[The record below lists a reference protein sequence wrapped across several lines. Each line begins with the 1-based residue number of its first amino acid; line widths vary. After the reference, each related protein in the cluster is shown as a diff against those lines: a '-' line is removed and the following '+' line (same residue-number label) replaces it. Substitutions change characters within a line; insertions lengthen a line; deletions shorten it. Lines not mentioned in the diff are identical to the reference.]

1 MLYIHMKNKKILKTI
16 VIILLLFLIIFGIYI
31 IRNYIILKKI
41 SKLSEQTNTYSF
53 VSKYHQEFEDDTN
66 SDTTFECYYKDEISK
81 IIIKDDDGNDYC
93 IEWYNKN
100 TDEYINVF
108 PKDMIYGT
116 QFDGEPNLKLGNVTC
131 PFLDLLDFNYLYVL
145 CPIRSNN
152 INGEKCYLISSGST
166 NIYINKENGNIIRY
180 EGEGR
185 ITDYTNIRTVVTDE
199 EISKPD
205 ITGYKNKE
213 GVHN

>member
-1 MLYIHMKNKKILKTI
+1 MKNKKILKTI
-16 VIILLLFLIIFGIYI
+16 VIILLLFIIIFGIYI

-66 SDTTFECYYKDEISK
+66 SDTTFECSYKDGISK

-108 PKDMIYGT
+108 PKSMTYNNIATKNSGIIT
-116 QFDGEPNLKLGNVTC
+116 TNVAY
-131 PFLDLLDFNYLYVL
+131 PFLDSPHKNILYTI
-145 CPIRSNN
+145 CPIRSTE
-152 INGEKCYLISSGST
+152 INGEKSYS
-166 NIYINKENGNIIRY
+166 IYSNLAYVSAGNGRLLKF
-180 EGEGR
+180 GR
-185 ITDYTNIRTVVTDE
+185 NGKNVIEYSNFKTEVSDEEVSKPDLTDYTYTQL
-199 EISKPD
+199 
-205 ITGYKNKE
+205 
-213 GVHN
+213 